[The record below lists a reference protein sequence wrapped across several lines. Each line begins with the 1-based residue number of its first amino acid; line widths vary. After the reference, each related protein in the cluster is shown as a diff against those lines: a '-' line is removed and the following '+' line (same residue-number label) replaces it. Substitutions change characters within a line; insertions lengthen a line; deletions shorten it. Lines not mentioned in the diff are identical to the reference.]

1 MPQAKTIRACG
12 HVRTSSMTNVG
23 GNSPRRQLAAIRRCA
38 KHLGMQVLSG
48 DVFSDPGVSGT
59 DPVHDRKGF
68 QQMLDYMT
76 KKDLDT
82 IIFEDST
89 WLARDF
95 KLNTAASPNQFRFTE
110 ESALGRMV
118 RQILGAVAELDR
130 SAMVQRLKLARDD
143 KLKTTRAKTL
153 KGLPTV
159 AGKKSRLEGAE
170 GKTIKLILRKWVV
183 KPDLERGDLQ
193 NAVRAL
199 TAKGIRTMHG
209 QSMSV
214 GQVTSWVKS
223 LRAMRTSQGVGCG
236 MDKEI
241 ERCRHRAGP

>member
-12 HVRTSSMTNVG
+12 YVRTSSMTNVG

-48 DVFSDPGVSGT
+48 DVFSDPRVSGT

-89 WLARDF
+89 RLARDLLVQELAIQSLTEHGF
-95 KLNTAASPNQFRFTE
+95 KLISAASPNQFTE

-118 RQILGAVAELDR
+118 RQILGAVAELDC

-159 AGKKSRLEGAE
+159 VGKKSRLEGAE
-170 GKTIKLILRKWVV
+170 GKTIKLILLKWVV
-183 KPDLERGDLQ
+183 EPDLERGDLQ
-193 NAVRAL
+193 NAARAL

-214 GQVTSWVKS
+214 GQVTSWAKS
-223 LRAMRTSQGVGCG
+223 LRAMRTSQGV
-236 MDKEI
+236 
-241 ERCRHRAGP
+241 